1 MDSNSTKNIF
11 IIILVLCLIGGIYM
25 IFKKAQPTYVAYED
39 VQKKIAQYEALKKQI
54 ENLQAKKEAYEKAE
68 KNATKPVYKSDIAT
82 ADQMSSFGVMFE
94 DVIQSAKYN
103 GLKLRSISY
112 DPNPPGDVIASFLA
126 TEYNSCAIQMQLIGS
141 YMQFRSYFQDI
152 YNYPYLIN
160 LDKVSVTPYAANK
173 KILIADVTVIIYSA
187 KNELQKAAAQAAQA
201 AQQAADDSEAPA
213 TPEG

>member
-1 MDSNSTKNIF
+1 MDSNNTKNIF

-25 IFKKAQPTYVAYED
+25 IFKKAEPTYTTYQD
-39 VQKKIAQYEALKKQI
+39 VQEKTVKLEDLKKQI
-54 ENLQAKKEAYEKAE
+54 EDLKAKKDAYERAE
-68 KNATKPVYKSDIAT
+68 KVSTKPVYKSDIAT
-82 ADQMSSFGVMFE
+82 ADQMSSFAVMFE

-112 DPNPPGDVIASFLA
+112 NLNPPGDVIASNLSA
-126 TEYNSCAIQMQLIGS
+126 DYNACAIQMQLIGN

-173 KILIADVTVIIYSA
+173 KILIADITVIIYST
-187 KNELQKAAAQAAQA
+187 KNELQKAAAQAAQ
-201 AQQAADDSEAPA
+201 QTVDGSDAPA

>member
-1 MDSNSTKNIF
+1 
-11 IIILVLCLIGGIYM
+11 M
-25 IFKKAQPTYVAYED
+25 IFKKAEPTYTTYKD
-39 VQKKIAQYEALKKQI
+39 VQEKTVKLEDLKKQI
-54 ENLQAKKEAYEKAE
+54 EDLKAKKEAYERAE
-68 KNATKPVYKSDIAT
+68 KVSTKPVYKSDIAT

-112 DPNPPGDVIASFLA
+112 NLNPPGDVIASNLSA
-126 TEYNSCAIQMQLIGS
+126 DYNSCAIQMQLIGN

-173 KILIADVTVIIYSA
+173 KILIADVTVIIYST
-187 KNELQKAAAQAAQA
+187 KNELQKAAAQAAQ
-201 AQQAADDSEAPA
+201 QTVDGSEAPA
-213 TPEG
+213 APEG